1 MRKIIADRK
10 EPAKGAGSSRVTEFV
25 AEVVLESAS
34 VQDLVLAPESVS
46 DLGSGSGSGLATDSE
61 LGSDSGLGSDSEL
74 VSDAELAWASESEL
88 VSDAELAWASE
99 SAAVANAS

>member
-1 MRKIIADRK
+1 MRKILPTWK

-46 DLGSGSGSGLATDSE
+46 DLGLGSGPGSGLATDSE

-74 VSDAELAWASESEL
+74 VSDAELAWASES
-88 VSDAELAWASE
+88 
-99 SAAVANAS
+99 AAVANAS